1 MLTQYIKNMQFC
13 EDVRTV
19 NRKAFKLTKYRDFRV
34 DEVEELVE
42 DLYMAQQNWER
53 AVE

>member
-1 MLTQYIKNMQFC
+1 MQFC

-42 DLYMAQQNWER
+42 DLYMAQQN
-53 AVE
+53 